1 MERDRHKREVKDPQ
15 MCCMPAR
22 INTILTSRL
31 STLAANIQLRR
42 TFFRLNIPHICCRSL
57 QTPLISS
64 SGKEW
69 KLTFLNVK
77 HIGFQSKP
85 GVFFV
90 FCFFFKLQA
99 CSCQSIFSRA
109 WQASYCQGNN
119 HFTVWQQRQFMKR
132 QSFKRLKPLKAQ
144 SNLVMSLLFLAC
156 IGYLGQ
162 VLVRQQMQLSWFEAV
177 LTFTFVE
184 EVRLEF
190 PTGVFFCGRHD
201 ISALCRHSGGLLCQQ
216 WSCDPAVSF
225 CVSSITTWKK
235 LQHSDAL

>member
-1 MERDRHKREVKDPQ
+1 MLPFFTNPFDIQFRKRVEINILKCKTYRISKQ
-15 MCCMPAR
+15 AR
-22 INTILTSRL
+22 R
-31 STLAANIQLRR
+31 
-42 TFFRLNIPHICCRSL
+42 FFC
-57 QTPLISS
+57 
-64 SGKEW
+64 
-69 KLTFLNVK
+69 FL
-77 HIGFQSKP
+77 
-85 GVFFV
+85 
-90 FCFFFKLQA
+90 FFFKLQA

-225 CVSSITTWKK
+225 CVSSIPTWKK